1 MDRGF
6 IFFREGKQ
14 TMSRTIF
21 ITGGARSGKSR
32 FAEQMAANHGAPL
45 CYLATAQSLDDEM
58 GRRIVQHQQRRGDAW
73 HTIEEP
79 LRLAETLAN
88 CDGQYNAVL
97 IDCLT
102 LWLSNLLMLHEYL
115 GEKAEGRILEDV
127 LHLADTLR
135 GMTTPV
141 IIVSNEVGMGIVPD
155 NKLARIFRDIA
166 GQANQIIAA
175 AADEAWLV
183 ASGIPLRLK

>member
-1 MDRGF
+1 
-6 IFFREGKQ
+6 
-14 TMSRTIF
+14 MSQTIF
-21 ITGGARSGKSR
+21 ITGGARSGKSG
-32 FAEQMAANHGAPL
+32 FAEQTAAVYGAPL

-58 GRRIVQHQQRRGDAW
+58 GRRIIQHQQRRGDAW

-79 LRLAETLAN
+79 LQLAQALAEH
-88 CDGQYNAVL
+88 DGTFNVIL

-127 LHLADTLR
+127 LHLVETLR

-141 IIVSNEVGMGIVPD
+141 IIVSNEVGMGIVPE
-155 NKLARIFRDIA
+155 NRLARMFRDLA

>member
-1 MDRGF
+1 MSH
-6 IFFREGKQ
+6 
-14 TMSRTIF
+14 TMF

-32 FAEQMAANHGAPL
+32 FAEQAAAAYGAPM

-58 GRRIVQHQQRRGDAW
+58 GRRIVKHQRRRGDVW

-79 LRLAETLAN
+79 LQLEQALAEN
-88 CDGQYNAVL
+88 DGAFKVIL

-115 GEKAEGRILEDV
+115 GGKAEERILEDV
-127 LHLADTLR
+127 LHLAETLR

-141 IIVSNEVGMGIVPD
+141 IIVSNEVGMGIVPE
-155 NKLARIFRDIA
+155 NRLARMFRDIA
-166 GQANQIIAA
+166 GQANQTIAA
-175 AADEAWLV
+175 AACEAWLV
-183 ASGIPLRLK
+183 TCGIPLKLK

>member
-1 MDRGF
+1 
-6 IFFREGKQ
+6 
-14 TMSRTIF
+14 MSQTIF

-32 FAEQMAANHGAPL
+32 FAEQTAHNFGAPL

-58 GRRIVQHQQRRGDAW
+58 GQRIGKHQQRRGDAW

-79 LRLAETLAN
+79 LQLAETLAN
-88 CDGQYNAVL
+88 YDGAYNAVL

-115 GEKAEGRILEDV
+115 GAKANERILEDV
-127 LHLADTLR
+127 LHLSEALR
-135 GMTTPV
+135 GMKTPV
-141 IIVSNEVGMGIVPD
+141 IVVSNEVGMGIVPE
-155 NKLARIFRDIA
+155 NRLARIFRDIA
-166 GQANQIIAA
+166 GQANQIIAS

>member
-1 MDRGF
+1 
-6 IFFREGKQ
+6 
-14 TMSRTIF
+14 MSQIIF

-32 FAEQMAANHGAPL
+32 FAEQLSASYGTSL

-58 GRRIVQHQQRRGDAW
+58 GLRIRKHQQRRGDAW
-73 HTIEEP
+73 QTIEEP
-79 LRLAETLAN
+79 LHLAQALAAN
-88 CDGQYNAVL
+88 DGIFGVIL
-97 IDCLT
+97 VDCLT
-102 LWLSNLLMLHEYL
+102 LWLSNLLLLYEDL
-115 GEKAEGRILEDV
+115 GEESEQRGMDDV
-127 LHLADTLR
+127 QRLATTLR

-155 NKLARIFRDIA
+155 HRLGRMFRDIA

-175 AADEAWLV
+175 AATEAWLV

>member
-1 MDRGF
+1 
-6 IFFREGKQ
+6 
-14 TMSRTIF
+14 MSRTIF
-21 ITGGARSGKSR
+21 ITGGARSGKSS
-32 FAEQMAANHGAPL
+32 FAEQTADAYCAPL

-58 GRRIVQHQQRRGDAW
+58 GQRILQHQQRRGDAW

-79 LRLAETLAN
+79 LQLAQALTEN
-88 CDGQYNAVL
+88 DGAFNVIL

-115 GEKAEGRILEDV
+115 GEKAGGRILEDV
-127 LHLADTLR
+127 LHLAETLR

-141 IIVSNEVGMGIVPD
+141 IIVSNEVGMGIVPE
-155 NKLARIFRDIA
+155 NRLARIFRDLA

-183 ASGIPLRLK
+183 ACGIPLKLK